1 VQTVTEHLIDRVG
14 ASLPRAMR
22 DGAELEAA
30 YRLLG
35 SEHVLP
41 DAVMAPHIAAT
52 VERVVAEQV
61 AYCIMDTTELRF
73 GGDARKGLGPLQG
86 NDRGFLA
93 HFALAVACD
102 GSRLPLGILNLET
115 IVRPEIP
122 KGRRGTKKSRG
133 ASDSESLKW
142 SRGVVAAEEA
152 VGGRAQLIH
161 LMDRE
166 ADIYELLA
174 ELTSRSSRFV
184 VRVAQNRVAEDEE
197 GLGKL
202 FDLLQSAGEVF
213 TRDVPLSRRLRATK
227 QHPRRSERRATLS
240 FASRPLTIR
249 RPPSADRKWP
259 AALTL
264 NFVHVF
270 EKQPPAGETAI
281 DWKLVTSEP
290 CETQRKIE
298 AVADA
303 YRTRW
308 VIEELN
314 KALKTG
320 CGIEQCQLES
330 IGAILTLLAMMLPI
344 AVQLLAL
351 RSLAEMSKSALALG
365 FLSSTQLRVLR
376 AMSKRV
382 KLGDNPTA
390 EQALLAIAALGGHLK
405 NNGSPG
411 WIVLIRGFQDLLRYV
426 EAWEVLKT
434 GPEI

>member
-1 VQTVTEHLIDRVG
+1 MHDE
-14 ASLPRAMR
+14 
-22 DGAELEAA
+22 AELEAT
-30 YRLLG
+30 YRALG
-35 SEHVLP
+35 SEHLQP
-41 DAVMAPHIAAT
+41 DSVIAPHITAT
-52 VERVVAEQV
+52 VERVVAERV
-61 AYCIMDTTELRF
+61 AYCVLDTTELRF
-73 GGDARKGLGPLQG
+73 GGAERKGLGPLQG
-86 NDRGFLA
+86 RDRGFLA
-93 HFALAVACD
+93 HIALAVACD
-102 GSRLPLGILNLET
+102 GSRLPLGVLNLET
-115 IVRPEIP
+115 IVRPESP

-133 ASDSESLKW
+133 ACDSESLKW
-142 SRGVVAAEEA
+142 SRGVVASEQA
-152 VGGRAQLIH
+152 VDGRAQLIH

-184 VRVAQNRVAEDEE
+184 IRVAQNRVAEDDE
-197 GLGKL
+197 GIGRL
-202 FDLLQSAGEVF
+202 FDLLQANGDVF
-213 TRDVPLSRRLRATK
+213 TRDVPLSRRPKATK
-227 QHPRRSERRATLS
+227 QHPRRAERRATLS
-240 FASRPLTIR
+240 FASRLLTIH
-249 RPPSADRKWP
+249 RPRSADHKWP

-270 EKQPPAGETAI
+270 EKEAPAGETAI
-281 DWKLVTSEP
+281 NWKLVTSEA
-290 CETQRKIE
+290 CETQPQIE

-330 IGAILTLLAMMLPI
+330 IGSILTLLAIMLPI

-351 RSLAEMSKSALALG
+351 RSLAEMRKNAFALG
-365 FLSSTQLRVLR
+365 LLSSTQLRVLR

-390 EQALLAIAALGGHLK
+390 EQALLAIAGLGGHLK
-405 NNGSPG
+405 NNGPPG
-411 WIVLIRGFQDLLRYV
+411 WMVLIRGFQDLLRYV